1 MLELILDSAP
11 PLLAV
16 GALRRFADPRAVVGP
31 AAEGEDAR
39 LPGLLRELWAAVL
52 EWARRNQQ
60 RAGEILPAIGTWASH
75 PGLVEALGPEWMLTR
90 LDSVVRAH
98 GALDVPDGLFPSLT
112 VLVECSPEHAESVA
126 DLVLLLRETGLL
138 RPHHDQ
144 GLARLV
150 DALAAVPSAPAS
162 VPGLRSAL
170 EADRVLG
177 PLA

>member
-1 MLELILDSAP
+1 
-11 PLLAV
+11 
-16 GALRRFADPRAVVGP
+16 
-31 AAEGEDAR
+31 
-39 LPGLLRELWAAVL
+39 
-52 EWARRNQQ
+52 
-60 RAGEILPAIGTWASH
+60 
-75 PGLVEALGPEWMLTR
+75 
-90 LDSVVRAH
+90 
-98 GALDVPDGLFPSLT
+98 